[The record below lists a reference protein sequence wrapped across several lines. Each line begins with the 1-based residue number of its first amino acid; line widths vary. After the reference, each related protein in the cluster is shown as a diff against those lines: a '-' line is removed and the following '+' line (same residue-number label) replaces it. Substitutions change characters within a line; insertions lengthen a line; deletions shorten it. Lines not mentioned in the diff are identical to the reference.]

1 MKNFA
6 ITIFLDTL
14 FCFFACFFLLLT
26 VLSYYLSHFFTLFVS
41 IFLSL
46 FISALVYLK
55 LKNKR
60 LINSLTKKETALKFS
75 VINNLC
81 LLNEKQQI
89 DELKKALI
97 INENTIK
104 STKNSV
110 TIADDYL
117 LKVKFGFYTLTPA
130 DVSEVYKKNR
140 LKIKK
145 IALFCYKYSDDAL
158 KLAQK
163 LGVTLID
170 ENKTFALFK
179 KANYYPEIKIDFN
192 EEKLSFKQ
200 IFNLML
206 IKKNAKN
213 YLFSAIMI
221 FLLSFLS
228 PLKFYYV
235 IFGCFLTILAILSKF
250 YGQEKPKNA

>member
-6 ITIFLDTL
+6 LNLFLDTL

-26 VLSYYLSHFFTLFVS
+26 VLSYYLSHFFTLFIS

-46 FISALVYLK
+46 FVSALVFLK

-60 LINSLTKKETALKFS
+60 LLNTLTKKENALKFS
-75 VINNLC
+75 VINNFC
-81 LLNEKQQI
+81 LLNENQQI
-89 DELKKALI
+89 DELKKALTI
-97 INENTIK
+97 SENTLYT
-104 STKNSV
+104 TKNSV
-110 TIADDYL
+110 TINDDFI

-130 DVSEVYKKNR
+130 DISEVYKKI
-140 LKIKK
+140 KSKTKK
-145 IALFCYKYSDDAL
+145 IALFCYKYSPDAE

-170 ENKTFALFK
+170 ESKTFALFK

-200 IFNLML
+200 IFNSLL
-206 IKKNAKN
+206 VKKNAKN

-235 IFGCFLTILAILSKF
+235 LFGSFLTILAILSKF